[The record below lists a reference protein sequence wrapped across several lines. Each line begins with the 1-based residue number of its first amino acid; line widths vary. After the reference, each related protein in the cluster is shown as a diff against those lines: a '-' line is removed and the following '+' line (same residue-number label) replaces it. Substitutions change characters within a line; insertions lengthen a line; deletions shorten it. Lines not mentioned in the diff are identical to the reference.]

1 MSGEKKFICCSDCGK
16 KIFLDKGEKIVE
28 VSCFN
33 LNVNDG
39 VDFDIEY
46 VCVDCGEKRDVV

>member
-1 MSGEKKFICCSDCGK
+1 VSGEKKFICCSDCGK